1 MDFKDLIKTT
11 EGLVVLLGLFL
22 VVTLGKFWAFATAGA
37 YLLLNV
43 QGLVG
48 KLKAWFSKAKTWF

>member
-22 VVTLGKFWAFATAGA
+22 VVTLGKFWAFATTIA

-43 QGLVG
+43 KGLVG
-48 KLKAWFSKAKTWF
+48 KLKSWVLKAKAWF